1 MRIKT
6 LLVACALALLTVVTA
21 FAEPGGMEH
30 EALPWDNFALR
41 VANFGIFLWIIWRVA
56 GGLIKKIFVGRR
68 AAIVAEMEEVEK
80 LRKEAADRLADVE
93 RRVAG
98 AEAEAAALIEE
109 GRAQAEHLK
118 AAILADAERQAAHIV
133 EQARRNADQEGKA
146 ELDAIRAR
154 MADEIV
160 AAMERGL
167 AARLDP
173 AAQQKLIDNSLTKV
187 VFQ

>member
-1 MRIKT
+1 MT
-6 LLVACALALLTVVTA
+6 CAFLLLTAAAA

-30 EALPWDNFALR
+30 EGLPWLNFALR
-41 VANFGIFLWIIWRVA
+41 VGNFCVFLWIIGRVA

-68 AAIVAEMEEVEK
+68 AAIVAEMEEVERLK
-80 LRKEAADRLADVE
+80 NEAAGRLAEVE
-93 RRVAG
+93 LRVAG
-98 AEAEAAALIEE
+98 VEAEAAALLEE

-133 EQARRNADQEGKA
+133 EQARRNAEQEGKA

-154 MADEIV
+154 LADDIV
-160 AAMERGL
+160 AAIEKGL
-167 AARLDP
+167 AERLDP

-187 VFQ
+187 VLQ